1 MCLLSLYKNHIL
13 FNSLADD
20 NCVSGC
26 KPSDFENKDD
36 YFSYHG
42 VLAFLLKGKNP
53 MLEVEA
59 KYTYFGPELDMV
71 SKHVTLV
78 VRVRFSTYLQ

>member
-1 MCLLSLYKNHIL
+1 
-13 FNSLADD
+13 
-20 NCVSGC
+20 
-26 KPSDFENKDD
+26 
-36 YFSYHG
+36 
-42 VLAFLLKGKNP
+42 

-78 VRVRFSTYLQ
+78 GRVRFSTYLQ